1 MEKYSKNNEVLMN
14 INFKI
19 LDEKYVNALS
29 IDKIKLEISEN
40 QIVKYKES
48 FFTKLL
54 KKIKSFLIK

>member
-48 FFTKLL
+48 F
-54 KKIKSFLIK
+54 LIK